1 MNKKEIFKY
10 DVLVIGAG
18 IAGCTAA
25 LKLSRDKTIRIL
37 LVTKDTDVKKS
48 STSLA
53 QGGIIEK
60 GVRDTKE
67 KLVRDILI
75 AGDGLCNRAAVET
88 LANDG
93 PRLVREFLAGEV
105 GVEFTIKDG
114 KYDYTK
120 EAAHSVNRI
129 LYKNDHTGREIEDKL
144 TLQLKNRKNIKI
156 LLDHTLID
164 LITIPHHST
173 DAGSIYEDKKCVGGY
188 FLDNKR
194 KEVIAVLSKKVILAT
209 GGVGQVYQRTTNPDV
224 ATGDGL
230 AAASRAGVEIINAEY
245 VQFHPTSL
253 FHRDLDNFLISESVR
268 GEGGRLKNHKGESF
282 MEKYDRRGSLAP
294 RDIVARGIYE
304 EMAAG
309 KRDFVYL
316 DLASHMEPRHIIE
329 RFPLI
334 YRTCLDLDLDI
345 TKKMIPVAPTA
356 HYFCGGIKVDIN
368 GQSSLENLYAIGE
381 VSCTGVHGANRLAS
395 TSLLEGLVWGARC
408 AKKIG
413 EKIRN
418 AELIK
423 ENKIKKWVYL
433 GKERADAAL
442 VRQDWNSIKSIMWN
456 YVGIV
461 RTPEGMDRAVLDL
474 AYLKQRIEKFY
485 RDVELT
491 RDILELRSGVQ
502 AALVIAESARKN
514 KVSRGCHYVK
524 NQIPKTKYQKHKV

>member
-1 MNKKEIFKY
+1 MRRNETIKC

-18 IAGCTAA
+18 IAGCSAA
-25 LKLSRDKTIRIL
+25 LKLSCDEDLEIL
-37 LVTKDTDVKKS
+37 LVTKDQDIKKS

-60 GVRDTKE
+60 GPHDAKE
-67 KLVRDILI
+67 KLVRDVLI
-75 AGDGLCNRAAVET
+75 AGDGLCNLKAVET

-93 PRLVREFLAGEV
+93 PKLVRDFLVDVA
-105 GVEFTIKDG
+105 GVEFTKIDG
-114 KYDYTK
+114 RYDYTK

-129 LYKNDHTGREIEDKL
+129 LYKNDHTGQEIEDKL
-144 TLQLKNRKNIKI
+144 IETVQKKKNIRM
-156 LLDHTLID
+156 LSGHTLID
-164 LITIPHHST
+164 LVTIPHHGA
-173 DAGSIYEDKKCVGGY
+173 DIRMIYEDKKCVGGY
-188 FLDNKR
+188 FLDNK
-194 KEVIAVLSKKVILAT
+194 KKKVKMVLSKKVILAT
-209 GGVGQVYQRTTNPDV
+209 GGIGQVFQRTTNPDV

-230 AAASRAGVEIINAEY
+230 AAASRAGAEIINAEY

-268 GEGGRLKNHKGESF
+268 GEGGILKNHKGESF
-282 MEKYDRRGSLAP
+282 MEKYDKRGSLAP

-304 EMAAG
+304 EMMAS
-309 KRDFVYL
+309 KREFVYL
-316 DLASHMEPRHIIE
+316 DLASYMKPEHIRE

-334 YRTCLDLDLDI
+334 YKTCLGLDLDI

-356 HYFCGGIKVDIN
+356 HYFCGGVKVDID
-368 GQSSLENLYAIGE
+368 GKTSLENLYAIGE

-408 AKKIG
+408 ARDIG
-413 EKIRN
+413 MSINQEKLVR
-418 AELIK
+418 
-423 ENKIKKWVYL
+423 ENEVKKWIYF
-433 GKERADAAL
+433 GKEKSDAAL
-442 VRQDWNSIKSIMWN
+442 IRQDWNSIKSIMWN

-461 RTPEGMDRAVLDL
+461 RTEERMERAVLDL

-502 AALVIAESARKN
+502 AALVIAEAARRN
-514 KVSRGCHYVK
+514 RVSLGCHYVK
-524 NQIPKTKYQKHKV
+524 IKK